1 MEQFGRKVRDERWR
15 SFGHVLKRNSGYAG
29 QKDVGDGVAKKKEKR
44 KSVDVVKKD
53 METWNVKSEEAEMR
67 CKVETND
74 LLFRPLKGTAE

>member
-44 KSVDVVKKD
+44 KLVDVVKKD

-67 CKVETND
+67 CKMETND
-74 LLFRPLKGTAE
+74 LLLRPLKGTAE